1 MSDTTPIPPASE
13 RERTPQ
19 DYAIEH
25 AEYMATSAESLI
37 EAVNDLARAESEHGD
52 GLANESDV
60 IAAGNTLSEAQ
71 GDLRERIYEFRKR
84 RDRAAL
90 SHPSTPQ
97 GWQPIGE
104 APECMD
110 RQVLVFW
117 LDSEGN
123 EQTQF
128 DYTEDG
134 CWMEW
139 HNYAEH
145 VEIIGGHGVSYAPPY
160 THWMPLPPPPEQ
172 GGKG

>member
-1 MSDTTPIPPASE
+1 MQAEQQSE
-13 RERTPQ
+13 REAL
-19 DYAIEH
+19 Y
-25 AEYMATSAESLI
+25 SLI
-37 EAVNDLARAESEHGD
+37 REFGYTTFGQTWEIVDA
-52 GLANESDV
+52 
-60 IAAGNTLSEAQ
+60 IAA
-71 GDLRERIYEFRKR
+71 
-84 RDRAAL
+84 RAAL

-97 GWQPIGE
+97 GWKQIGE